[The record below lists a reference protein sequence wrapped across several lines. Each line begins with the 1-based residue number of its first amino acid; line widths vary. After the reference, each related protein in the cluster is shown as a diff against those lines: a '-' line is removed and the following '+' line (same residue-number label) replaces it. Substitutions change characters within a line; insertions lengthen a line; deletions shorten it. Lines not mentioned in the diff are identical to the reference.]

1 MTPQLPAMRS
11 VSFAL
16 ACVIAMLPVCALAQT
31 GAEPVA
37 ASPTPLDTP
46 LPEARFS
53 SRLILTDAEEIA
65 RIHASRPR
73 QRFASAAAFE
83 AALRAPLRPD
93 HPEADLDGPDAVVEI
108 EEGEFSGRWRF
119 ERAADGTLVR
129 AWRDIDHVARGVPG
143 EMQTYV
149 AERWGYCSESRS
161 ACEAWFERGRH
172 RAAKPRNTMAA
183 IAHLQWRER
192 TLQETCTP
200 GPKYRPPLD
209 AIERAFA
216 RSRLTT
222 TTVVLQVVLNPCGEV
237 RDAEIE
243 TGSGDSAI
251 DRMFVAWALRSRIPF
266 GPRQSPAGMGAIGR
280 LPISLKSVDVPATTI
295 GESPSP

>member
-1 MTPQLPAMRS
+1 MTPQLPAMRT

-16 ACVIAMLPVCALAQT
+16 ACVIAMLPVCASAQT

-37 ASPTPLDTP
+37 ASPTPLDAP

-53 SRLILTDAEEIA
+53 SRLILTDAEDIA
-65 RIHASRPR
+65 KIHTSRPM
-73 QRFASAAAFE
+73 QRFSSAAAFE

-93 HPEADLDGPDAVVEI
+93 SRASELDEPDAVVEI
-108 EEGEFSGRWRF
+108 EEGEFAGRWRF
-119 ERAADGTLVR
+119 ERGADGTLVR

-200 GPKYRPPLD
+200 GPKFRPPLD
-209 AIERAFA
+209 AIERAIA
-216 RSRLTT
+216 RSGLTT
-222 TTVVLQVVLNPCGEV
+222 ATVVLRLVLNPCGDV
-237 RDAEIE
+237 RDADIE

-251 DRMFVAWALRSRIPF
+251 DRMFVAWALRSRMPL
-266 GPRQSPAGMGAIGR
+266 GPRPAGRGAIGR
-280 LPISLKSVDVPATTI
+280 LPISLKAVDIPAMPI